1 MPKNEKK
8 SRPWLWTVL
17 AVINVVGIA
26 FPLSHYLQTDGE
38 TDARGQIFAAVVLVC
53 AVLFFVVVDGV
64 TAFLSNF
71 NVNEL

>member
-1 MPKNEKK
+1 MPKNEKR
-8 SRPWLWTVL
+8 SRPCLWTVL

-38 TDARGQIFAAVVLVC
+38 TDARGQIFAAVLLVC

-64 TAFLSNF
+64 TALLSNF